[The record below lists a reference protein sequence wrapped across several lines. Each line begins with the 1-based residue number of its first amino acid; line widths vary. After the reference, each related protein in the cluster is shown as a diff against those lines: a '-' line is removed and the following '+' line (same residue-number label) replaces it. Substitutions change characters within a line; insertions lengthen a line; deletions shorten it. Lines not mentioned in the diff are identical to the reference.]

1 LSWTRTSV
9 LAAIALAGVLLHPP
23 PVLAVDNAATGG
35 IGGHNNGTLL
45 NGDGT
50 GEARITL
57 LVEDL
62 ALIKQARDLAG
73 IVLPDGTDVSPGQE
87 IYFVLFVDNPTNAP
101 AGNLQISDPLIEADF
116 TYVTGS
122 LEQTLVP
129 SGSGDAAI
137 WAGAWTP
144 LTDALGA
151 PDDTGSVVDTGGP
164 PGADRITVGA
174 TPGQVNQ
181 TADVPAGFLRAVR
194 FRVRVN

>member
-1 LSWTRTSV
+1 V
-9 LAAIALAGVLLHPP
+9 F
-23 PVLAVDNAATGG
+23 AVDNAATGG

-57 LVEDL
+57 HVEDL

-73 IVLPDGTDVSPGQE
+73 IVLPDGTDVSAGQE
-87 IYFVLFVDNPTNAP
+87 VYFVLFVDNPTDAP
-101 AGNLQISDPLIEADF
+101 ASNLQITDALIENDF
-116 TYVTGS
+116 AYVSGS

-137 WAGAWTP
+137 WAGTWTP

-164 PGADRITVGA
+164 PGVDRITIGA
-174 TPGQVNQ
+174 VPGQLNQ
-181 TADVPAGFLRAVR
+181 SADVPSGFLRAVR
-194 FRVRVN
+194 FRVGVN

>member
-1 LSWTRTSV
+1 LSWSRTNV
-9 LAAIALAGVLLHPP
+9 LGAIALACVLLHPP

-50 GEARITL
+50 GEARISL

-62 ALIKQARDLAG
+62 ALIKQARDLTG

-87 IYFVLFVDNPTNAP
+87 VYFVLFVDNTTDAP
-101 AGNLQISDPLIEADF
+101 AANLQINDALIEADF
-116 TYVTGS
+116 SYITGS
-122 LEQTLVP
+122 LQTTLVP

-137 WAGAWTP
+137 WAGTWTP

-151 PDDTGSVVDTGGP
+151 PDDTGSVLDTGGP
-164 PGADRITVGA
+164 PGADRITIGA
-174 TPGQVNQ
+174 VPGQVNQ
-181 TADVPAGFLRAVR
+181 ATDVPAGFLRAVR
-194 FRVRVN
+194 FRVGVN